1 MKIAIL
7 FLCSAIAVGQSA
19 KKTEPHKDTTPDPPY
34 SVTYTSTSA
43 FSSYATWTQKIDK
56 DGHYV
61 ATFDDPNNQWR
72 CVTSGLVDSG
82 RSEGII
88 AFTVTC
94 YKVQDIPDERT
105 KKETK

>member
-7 FLCSAIAVGQSA
+7 FLCSAIAVGQSV
-19 KKTEPHKDTTPDPPY
+19 KKTDPPKYQIPDPPY
-34 SVTYTSTSA
+34 TTTYA
-43 FSSYATWTQKIDK
+43 APISSYATWSQKIYK

-61 ATFDDPNNQWR
+61 ATFDDPNNLWR

-82 RSEGII
+82 LSEGVV

-94 YKVQDIPDERT
+94 YKVKDIPDERT